1 MGFDKNSFGCYSV
14 ESLNLKV
21 YDINQEYASY
31 YEEKANGQEPLLIN
45 PLTELENFM
54 EINADEFEKHSIIHI
69 HFKKDWFD
77 PNVLTGEPFNYF
89 KLDLSIGEI
98 ASIFGQHEE
107 KFEFESISQQGT
119 KNVSVASSIKQCL
132 ADDEVIKKLKGQVI
146 YSIYIKSEQK

>member
-1 MGFDKNSFGCYSV
+1 
-14 ESLNLKV
+14 
-21 YDINQEYASY
+21 
-31 YEEKANGQEPLLIN
+31 
-45 PLTELENFM
+45 M

-146 YSIYIKSEQK
+146 YSIYIKSEQN